1 MNLYEIFI
9 KPYENYTSFQ
19 IFLEATA
26 TFFGLLSVF
35 FSIKRNIFVY
45 PTGIISTSIYVYIL
59 FNFGLLGDMLI
70 NVYYCVMSIYG
81 WILWK
86 SNSKEH
92 IIQASK
98 AQRKDWLIS
107 CILFLLS
114 FIIVSGIYYLKPYI
128 DNHFSMNNIILGWQ
142 HLDWGN
148 WLDIFTTS
156 LFLIGMWFMA
166 KQKIENWIFWIIG
179 DIICIPMMI
188 HKGLGITAL
197 QYIIFTIMAISGYKQ
212 WKKAMK

>member
-1 MNLYEIFI
+1 MILYEIFI

-19 IFLEATA
+19 IFLEVTA
-26 TFFGLLSVF
+26 TFLGILSVF

-45 PTGIISTSIYVYIL
+45 PTGIISTAIYVYIL
-59 FNFGLLGDMLI
+59 FHFGLLGDMLI
-70 NVYYCVMSIYG
+70 NIYYCIMSIYG

-86 SNSKEH
+86 SSSKEH

-98 AQRKDWLIS
+98 AKKKDWLIS

-114 FIIVSGIYYLKPYI
+114 FIIVSGIYYFKPYI
-128 DNHFSMNNIILGWQ
+128 DNHFSMDNIILGWQ

-179 DIICIPMMI
+179 DTICIPMMI

-197 QYIIFTIMAISGYKQ
+197 QYTIFTIMAISGYKQ

>member
-9 KPYENYTSFQ
+9 KPYENHTPFQ

-26 TFFGLLSVF
+26 TFFGILSVF

-45 PTGIISTSIYVYIL
+45 PTGIISTAIYVYIL

-70 NVYYCVMSIYG
+70 NVYYCIMSIYG

-98 AQRKDWLIS
+98 VKKKDWLIS

-114 FIIVSGIYYLKPYI
+114 FIIVSGIYYFKPYI
-128 DNHFSMNNIILGWQ
+128 DNHFSMDNIILGWQ

-197 QYIIFTIMAISGYKQ
+197 QYTIFTIMAINGYKQ
-212 WKKAMK
+212 WKRAMK

>member
-1 MNLYEIFI
+1 MNLHEIFI

-26 TFFGLLSVF
+26 TFLGILSVF

-86 SNSKEH
+86 NNCKEQ
-92 IIQASK
+92 IIQASMAK
-98 AQRKDWLIS
+98 KKDWLIS

-128 DNHFSMNNIILGWQ
+128 DNHFSMDNIILDWQ

-197 QYIIFTIMAISGYKQ
+197 QYTIFTIMAISGYKQ

>member
-1 MNLYEIFI
+1 MSLYEIFI
-9 KPYENYTSFQ
+9 KPYENYTFFQ
-19 IFLEATA
+19 IFLEVTA
-26 TFFGLLSVF
+26 TFLGILSVF

-45 PTGIISTSIYVYIL
+45 PTGIISTAIYVYIL
-59 FNFGLLGDMLI
+59 FHFGLLGDMLI
-70 NVYYCVMSIYG
+70 NVYYCIMSIYG

-92 IIQASK
+92 IIQAFK
-98 AQRKDWLIS
+98 AKKKDWLIS

-114 FIIVSGIYYLKPYI
+114 FIIVSGIYYFKPYI
-128 DNHFSMNNIILGWQ
+128 DNHFSMDNIILGWQ

>member
-9 KPYENYTSFQ
+9 KPYENYTPFQ

-26 TFFGLLSVF
+26 TFFGILSVF

-45 PTGIISTSIYVYIL
+45 PTGIISTAIYVYIL

-70 NVYYCVMSIYG
+70 NVYYCIMSIYG

-86 SNSKEH
+86 SNSKEP

-98 AQRKDWLIS
+98 VKKKDWLIS

-114 FIIVSGIYYLKPYI
+114 FIIVSGIYYFKPYI
-128 DNHFSMNNIILGWQ
+128 DNHFSMDNIILGWR

-179 DIICIPMMI
+179 DTICIPMMI

-197 QYIIFTIMAISGYKQ
+197 QYTIFTIMAISGYKQ
-212 WKKAMK
+212 WKKTMK

>member
-1 MNLYEIFI
+1 MNLHEIFI

-26 TFFGLLSVF
+26 TFFGILSVF

-45 PTGIISTSIYVYIL
+45 PTGIISTAIYVYIL

-70 NVYYCVMSIYG
+70 NVYYCIMSIYG

-98 AQRKDWLIS
+98 VKKKDWLIS

-114 FIIVSGIYYLKPYI
+114 FIIVSGIYYFKPYI
-128 DNHFSMNNIILGWQ
+128 DNHFSMDNIILGWQ

-197 QYIIFTIMAISGYKQ
+197 QYTIFTIMAINGYKQ
-212 WKKAMK
+212 WKRAMK

>member
-9 KPYENYTSFQ
+9 KPYENYTPFQ

-26 TFFGLLSVF
+26 TFFGILSVF

-45 PTGIISTSIYVYIL
+45 PTGIISTAIYVYIL

-70 NVYYCVMSIYG
+70 NVYYCIMSIYG

-98 AQRKDWLIS
+98 VKKKDWLIS

-114 FIIVSGIYYLKPYI
+114 FIIVSGIYYFKPYI
-128 DNHFSMNNIILGWQ
+128 DNHFSMDNIILGWQ

-197 QYIIFTIMAISGYKQ
+197 QYTIFTIMAINGYKQ
-212 WKKAMK
+212 WKRAMK

>member
-70 NVYYCVMSIYG
+70 NVYYCIMSIYG

-86 SNSKEH
+86 NNCKEH

-98 AQRKDWLIS
+98 AKKKDWLIS

-128 DNHFSMNNIILGWQ
+128 DNHFSMDNIILDWQ

-197 QYIIFTIMAISGYKQ
+197 QYTIFTIMAISGYKQ

>member
-19 IFLEATA
+19 IFLEVTA
-26 TFFGLLSVF
+26 TFLGILSVF

-45 PTGIISTSIYVYIL
+45 PTGIISTAIYVYIL
-59 FNFGLLGDMLI
+59 FHFGLLGDMLI
-70 NVYYCVMSIYG
+70 NVYYCIMSIYG

-92 IIQASK
+92 IIQAFK
-98 AQRKDWLIS
+98 AKKKDWLIS

-114 FIIVSGIYYLKPYI
+114 FIIVSGIYYFKPYI
-128 DNHFSMNNIILGWQ
+128 DNHFSMDNIILGWQ

-197 QYIIFTIMAISGYKQ
+197 QYTIFTIMAISGYKQ

>member
-9 KPYENYTSFQ
+9 KPYENYTPFQ

-26 TFFGLLSVF
+26 TFFGILSVF

-45 PTGIISTSIYVYIL
+45 PTGIISTAIYVYIL

-70 NVYYCVMSIYG
+70 NVYYCIMSIYG

-98 AQRKDWLIS
+98 VKKKDWLIS

-114 FIIVSGIYYLKPYI
+114 FIIVSGIY
-128 DNHFSMNNIILGWQ
+128 
-142 HLDWGN
+142 
-148 WLDIFTTS
+148 
-156 LFLIGMWFMA
+156 
-166 KQKIENWIFWIIG
+166 
-179 DIICIPMMI
+179 
-188 HKGLGITAL
+188 
-197 QYIIFTIMAISGYKQ
+197 
-212 WKKAMK
+212 

>member
-1 MNLYEIFI
+1 MILYEIFI

-19 IFLEATA
+19 IFLEVTA
-26 TFFGLLSVF
+26 TFLGILSVF

-45 PTGIISTSIYVYIL
+45 PTGIISTAIYVYIL

-70 NVYYCVMSIYG
+70 NVYYCIMSIYG

-98 AQRKDWLIS
+98 AKKKDWLIS

-114 FIIVSGIYYLKPYI
+114 FIIVSGIYYFKPYI
-128 DNHFSMNNIILGWQ
+128 DNHFSMDNIILGWQ

-197 QYIIFTIMAISGYKQ
+197 QYTIFTIMAISGYKQ

>member
-9 KPYENYTSFQ
+9 KPYENYTPFQ

-26 TFFGLLSVF
+26 TFFGILSVF

-45 PTGIISTSIYVYIL
+45 PTGIISTAIYVYIL

-70 NVYYCVMSIYG
+70 NVYYCIMSIYG

-98 AQRKDWLIS
+98 VKKKDWLIS

-114 FIIVSGIYYLKPYI
+114 FIIVSGIYYFKPYI
-128 DNHFSMNNIILGWQ
+128 DNHFSMDNIILGWQ

-212 WKKAMK
+212 WKRAMK

>member
-9 KPYENYTSFQ
+9 KPYKNYTSFQ

-26 TFFGLLSVF
+26 TFLGILSVF

-45 PTGIISTSIYVYIL
+45 PTGIISTAIYVYIL

-70 NVYYCVMSIYG
+70 NVYYCIMSIYG

-92 IIQASK
+92 IIQAFK
-98 AQRKDWLIS
+98 AKKKDWLIS

-128 DNHFSMNNIILGWQ
+128 DNHFSMDNIILSWQ

-166 KQKIENWIFWIIG
+166 KQKIENWFFWIIG

-197 QYIIFTIMAISGYKQ
+197 QYIIFTIMAINGYKQ

>member
-1 MNLYEIFI
+1 MSLYEIFI
-9 KPYENYTSFQ
+9 KPYENYTFFQ
-19 IFLEATA
+19 IFLEVTA
-26 TFFGLLSVF
+26 TFLGILSVF

-45 PTGIISTSIYVYIL
+45 PTGIISTAIYVYIL
-59 FNFGLLGDMLI
+59 FHFGLLGDMLI
-70 NVYYCVMSIYG
+70 NVYYCIMSIYG

-92 IIQASK
+92 IIQAFK
-98 AQRKDWLIS
+98 AKKKDWLIS

-114 FIIVSGIYYLKPYI
+114 FIIVSGIYYFKPYI
-128 DNHFSMNNIILGWQ
+128 DNHFSMDNIILGWQ

-197 QYIIFTIMAISGYKQ
+197 QYTIFTIMAISGYKQ

>member
-9 KPYENYTSFQ
+9 KPYENYTPFQ

-26 TFFGLLSVF
+26 TFFGILSVF

-45 PTGIISTSIYVYIL
+45 PTGIISTAIYVYIL

-70 NVYYCVMSIYG
+70 NVYYCIMSIYG

-98 AQRKDWLIS
+98 VKKKDWLIS

-114 FIIVSGIYYLKPYI
+114 FIIVSGIYYFKPYI
-128 DNHFSMNNIILGWQ
+128 DNHFSMDNIILGWR

-197 QYIIFTIMAISGYKQ
+197 QYTIFTIMAINGYKQ
-212 WKKAMK
+212 WKRAMK